1 MLDDWIANANG
12 FLLVY
17 SIDNLETFEG
27 VKNKVER
34 MHKNNVENPII
45 IVGNKNDL
53 IEERKVT
60 KEIAEEYAKSIGAK
74 YYETSAL
81 TDLNGNCKIIFQE
94 CASLIANK
102 ATNGDKIV
110 SGGVCCKCSIFLR
123 YNKAKKSKNYP
134 FLKYRPSKSFH

>member
-110 SGGVCCKCSIFLR
+110 SGGVCCKCSI
-123 YNKAKKSKNYP
+123 Y
-134 FLKYRPSKSFH
+134 